1 MTKIRMSG
9 LASRP
14 RRRTSGGNV
23 LVESALIFLMFFS
36 MLIGVFDFGQFL
48 FIHQALVERVRSA
61 ARWGAINNPADA
73 AAITNMVL
81 YNQAA
86 APPEG
91 TAAYF
96 SLSALNVFVTT
107 PGVGTDN
114 YRLNLLVSGY
124 SYSIFSLNIAGHY
137 VGPPI
142 TVSVP
147 LGLFN

>member
-9 LASRP
+9 PAA
-14 RRRTSGGNV
+14 RRRRSSKGNV

-48 FIHQALVERVRSA
+48 FIHQSLVERVRSS
-61 ARWGAINNPADA
+61 ARWGAINNPSDS

-81 YNQAA
+81 YNQAGT
-86 APPEG
+86 PPAG
-91 TAAYF
+91 TAGYF
-96 SLSALNVFVTT
+96 SLNAGNVLVTT
-107 PGVGTDN
+107 PGSGTDN
-114 YRLNLLVSGY
+114 YRLTLLISGY
-124 SYSIFSLNIAGHY
+124 SYSIFSLNIAGSY
-137 VGPPI
+137 VGPAI

>member
-1 MTKIRMSG
+1 MTKIRTSG
-9 LASRP
+9 LASR
-14 RRRTSGGNV
+14 RRRTSKGNV

-48 FIHQALVERVRSA
+48 FIHQSLVERVRSA
-61 ARWGAINNPADA
+61 ARWGAINNPSDS

-86 APPEG
+86 TPPAG
-91 TAAYF
+91 TSSYF
-96 SLSALNVFVTT
+96 SLTAGNVFVTS
-107 PGVGTDN
+107 PGSGTDN
-114 YRLNLLVSGY
+114 YRLTLQVSGY
-124 SYSIFSLNIAGHY
+124 SYSIFSLNIAGSY
-137 VGPPI
+137 VGPAI

>member
-1 MTKIRMSG
+1 MTKVRMSISV
-9 LASRP
+9 A
-14 RRRTSGGNV
+14 RRQRTSRGNV
-23 LVESALIFLMFFS
+23 MVESALIFLMFFS
-36 MLIGVFDFGQFL
+36 LLIGVFDFGQFL
-48 FIHQALVERVRSA
+48 FIHQSLVERVRSA
-61 ARWGAINNPADA
+61 ARWGAINNPSDS

-86 APPEG
+86 TPPTG
-91 TAAYF
+91 TAGYF
-96 SLSALNVFVTT
+96 SLNAGNVFVTT

-124 SYSIFSLNIAGHY
+124 SYSIFSLNIAGSY

>member
-1 MTKIRMSG
+1 MTTASTSG
-9 LASRP
+9 PAT
-14 RRRTSGGNV
+14 RRRKTSKGNV
-23 LVESALIFLMFFS
+23 MVESALIFLMFFS

-48 FIHQALVERVRSA
+48 FIHQSLVERVRSA
-61 ARWGAINNPADA
+61 ARWGAINNPADS

-86 APPEG
+86 TPPAG
-91 TAAYF
+91 TAGYF
-96 SLSALNVFVTT
+96 SLNAGNVFVTT
-107 PGVGTDN
+107 PGSGSDN
-114 YRLNLLVSGY
+114 YRLTLQVSGY
-124 SYSIFSLNIAGHY
+124 SYSIFSLNIAGSY

>member
-1 MTKIRMSG
+1 MTKIRKSG
-9 LASRP
+9 EASR
-14 RRRTSGGNV
+14 RRKSKGNV

-48 FIHQALVERVRSA
+48 FIHQSLVERVRSA
-61 ARWGAINNPADA
+61 ARWGAINNPGDS

-86 APPEG
+86 TPAAG
-91 TAAYF
+91 TAGYF
-96 SLSALNVFVTT
+96 SLNAGNVLVTT
-107 PGVGTDN
+107 PGSGTDN
-114 YRLNLLVSGY
+114 YRLTLLVSGY
-124 SYSIFSLNIAGHY
+124 SYSIFSLNIAGSY
-137 VGPPI
+137 VGPAI

>member
-1 MTKIRMSG
+1 MTKFSRSG
-9 LASRP
+9 RTAR
-14 RRRTSGGNV
+14 RRRTSKGNV
-23 LVESALIFLMFFS
+23 LVESALLFLIFFS

-48 FIHQALVERVRSA
+48 FIHQSLVERVRSA
-61 ARWGAINNPADA
+61 ARWGAINNPSDS

-86 APPEG
+86 TPPAG
-91 TAAYF
+91 TSPYF
-96 SLSALNVFVTT
+96 SLNAGNVFVTT
-107 PGVGTDN
+107 LGSGTDN
-114 YRLNLLVSGY
+114 YRLTLQVSGY
-124 SYSIFSLNIAGHY
+124 SYSIFSLNIAGSY